1 MRVFRFH
8 DSETHTIAA
17 LTEAAAREFY
27 FGCMNE
33 DGDES
38 YTVHEVPCGEWPSIT
53 VHDDDVPGGKT
64 TVQAIVDG
72 GPTDEAFLVS
82 STVW

>member
-17 LTEAAAREFY
+17 PDEAKAREFY

-33 DGDES
+33 DGAEN
-38 YTVHEVPCGEWPSIT
+38 YTVHEIPCGEWAART
-53 VHDDDVPGGKT
+53 VRDDDVPGGKT
-64 TVQAIVDG
+64 TVQAIVDA
-72 GPTDEAFLVS
+72 GPTDEAFLVC